1 MGYGFNRASP
11 TYGPVV
17 VDEPWGIK
25 PQLAAQGKVNDEYG
39 LLLHPLNF
47 PIAHAHDLPTSSLN
61 VKDSEMSELSE
72 IWQNSSV
79 CELGGPYADLYL
91 EPA

>member
-1 MGYGFNRASP
+1 MGYGSNRASP

-17 VDEPWGIK
+17 VNEPWGIK

-39 LLLHPLNF
+39 LLLHPLNL
-47 PIAHAHDLPTSSLN
+47 PTAHAHDLPTPSSN
-61 VKDSEMSELSE
+61 FEDSDMLELSE

-79 CELGGPYADLYL
+79 CEFGGPYTDLYL